1 MTLPRRQLLALAS
14 TLPLALCAKP
24 SHAQR
29 PAPRWIVV
37 LLRGAVDGL
46 SVCAP
51 YEERAYR
58 EERPNIA
65 LPAPGQEGG
74 LLALEGAGPRFGLHP
89 ALAPLLPLWRGGRF
103 GLLHASGLPGQGR
116 RSHFEAQ
123 DELEAGTP
131 GRSSTADGWLARLLR
146 QQGDGGTAVRALY
159 SAAVRPKLLAGFDGS
174 TVLPGAT
181 RGGLREAAPA
191 MAGALDRLYAQ
202 DPRYAET
209 WRSGQMG
216 RQQVAQA
223 LQGGAD
229 ASSDRRMEGASG
241 DAPDRGA
248 PAAGS
253 LPDTARRLAQALR
266 ADARL
271 QFAVLELGGWD
282 THARQGA
289 AQGQLANRLAPLAV
303 GLAQLAQALGPVWD
317 DCVVTVLSE
326 FGRTVRENGN
336 AGTDHGHGNAAWL
349 LGGRVAGGRVLG
361 DWPTLDAAA
370 RHQGRDLAITTDLRA
385 LLAGV
390 AARHLGLRDA
400 ALDAVFPGY
409 GGGLLAPLRT

>member
-89 ALAPLLPLWRGGRF
+89 ALAPLLPLWRGGQF

-174 TVLPGAT
+174 TALPGAT

>member
-89 ALAPLLPLWRGGRF
+89 ALAPLLPLWRGGQF

-174 TVLPGAT
+174 TALPGAT

-223 LQGGAD
+223 LQAGAD
-229 ASSDRRMEGASG
+229 APSDRRMEGASG

-266 ADARL
+266 ADTRL

-289 AQGQLANRLAPLAV
+289 AQGQLANRLAPLGA
-303 GLAQLAQALGPVWD
+303 GLAQLAQALGPLWD

>member
-89 ALAPLLPLWRGGRF
+89 ALAPLLPLWRGGQF

-223 LQGGAD
+223 LQAGAD
-229 ASSDRRMEGASG
+229 APSDRRMEGASG

-266 ADARL
+266 ADTRL

-289 AQGQLANRLAPLAV
+289 AQGQLANRLAPLGA
-303 GLAQLAQALGPVWD
+303 GLAQLAQALGPLWD

-400 ALDAVFPGY
+400 ALDAIFPGY
-409 GGGLLAPLRT
+409 AGGLLAPLRA

>member
-89 ALAPLLPLWRGGRF
+89 ALAPLLPLWRGGQF

-223 LQGGAD
+223 LQAGAD

-266 ADARL
+266 ADTRL

>member
-89 ALAPLLPLWRGGRF
+89 ALAPLLPLWRGGQF

-174 TVLPGAT
+174 TALPGAT

-223 LQGGAD
+223 LQAGAD

-266 ADARL
+266 ADTRL

-289 AQGQLANRLAPLAV
+289 AQGQLANRLAPLGA
-303 GLAQLAQALGPVWD
+303 GLAQLAQALGPLWD

-400 ALDAVFPGY
+400 ALDAIFPGY
-409 GGGLLAPLRT
+409 AGGLLAPLRA

>member
-1 MTLPRRQLLALAS
+1 MTLPRRPLLALAS

-89 ALAPLLPLWRGGRF
+89 ALAPLLPLWRGGQF

-174 TVLPGAT
+174 TALPGAT

-223 LQGGAD
+223 LQAGAD

-266 ADARL
+266 ADTRL

-289 AQGQLANRLAPLAV
+289 AQGQLANRLAPLGA
-303 GLAQLAQALGPVWD
+303 GLAQLAQALGPLWD